1 MMEGLEAPINTPP
14 PIPNG
19 DGGGSGS
26 GSSNQGQPTPP
37 APPAPAAQ
45 PSYIPSSE
53 PEKETFGDM
62 MKSMN
67 WVELGFSML
76 GAAALYFV
84 ITYYNTS
91 SKVNKT
97 YMTQVENKIDDLNIK
112 VADIQS
118 AMNREAVLPNT
129 LDGGFV

>member
-1 MMEGLEAPINTPP
+1 MEGLEAPINTPP
-14 PIPNG
+14 PVPSG
-19 DGGGSGS
+19 DGGGTGS
-26 GSSNQGQPTPP
+26 GSSSQGQGAPAAPPVPTPP
-37 APPAPAAQ
+37 

-53 PEKETFGDM
+53 PEKETVGSM
-62 MKSMN
+62 LKSYN
-67 WVELGFSML
+67 WIEMGFSML